1 MSIDLTSIGLDKNTN
16 RFLSLNLSSYNN
28 KIAFHCRKLRRK
40 RLVDSTYVGIWR
52 ESFYQNPSNGNKEE
66 IKHLSQL
73 TRKFPD
79 HIFNFDD

>member
-1 MSIDLTSIGLDKNTN
+1 MSLPRALMKKADKFDMVIYMAGVFIKIQDSGN
-16 RFLSLNLSSYNN
+16 RE
-28 KIAFHCRKLRRK
+28 
-40 RLVDSTYVGIWR
+40 G
-52 ESFYQNPSNGNKEE
+52 